1 MPADPPTAAPEFDL
15 AVIGGGIVGCG
26 IARDAA
32 LRGLKVALL
41 EKRDFGSGTTSG
53 STRLAHGG
61 LRYLETFDFKLVRLD
76 LREREILLKIAPHL
90 VKPLPFLLPLPRSWW
105 GRFRLKVGMRL
116 YDWLSYDK
124 SLPNHRIV
132 GLDELRQLE
141 PALDTTP
148 YSGAALFYDAQVHSP
163 ERLALENVIDASEHG
178 ASVWNY
184 TEVTEALHEAGR
196 VAGVKATHT
205 LTGET
210 REVRARLVV
219 NATGPWFDAVA
230 AKIERPHAPRVRMT
244 KGIHIACE
252 PFTRHA
258 LILESGVDGRVVFA
272 IPWSGYTWIGTTD
285 TDFQG
290 DPADAVATPEDVKY
304 MVDSIASHLP
314 AVRDAKKYWTMAGVR
329 ALVREEG
336 SESEVSRMHQIATD
350 TPGLISVIG
359 GKLTGYR
366 AIAEEVV
373 DAVCR
378 QLGRDAR
385 CSTATT
391 PLPGGGP
398 ERSGDEHLD
407 AIYGSRAPRVRALID
422 SSADLKQRLA
432 ANAATVAG
440 QVLYAVRHEFC
451 VRLEDFQQRRSYLSF
466 LPDQGV
472 DALSAA
478 LRLMQRELA
487 WQDSRPPT
495 ETDAVRARV
504 ARRQTGL
511 RSTGTRQA

>member
-1 MPADPPTAAPEFDL
+1 VSDAPPPASAFDV

-32 LRGLKVALL
+32 RRGLTVALL
-41 EKRDFGSGTTSG
+41 EKRDFGSGTTSA

-105 GRFRLKVGMRL
+105 GRQRLKIGMRL

-184 TEVTEALHEAGR
+184 TEVTEAIHENGR

-230 AKIERPHAPRVRMT
+230 ARIERPHAPRVRMT
-244 KGIHIACE
+244 KGILIACE
-252 PFTRHA
+252 PFTTHA
-258 LILESGVDGRVVFA
+258 LVLASGVDGRVVFA

-285 TDFQG
+285 TDFEG
-290 DPADAVATPEDVKY
+290 DPADAVATPEDVQY
-304 MVDSIASHLP
+304 MVDSLAPHLP

-373 DAVCR
+373 DAACR
-378 QLGRDAR
+378 QLGH
-385 CSTATT
+385 TAPCTTDTT

-398 ERSGDEHLD
+398 ERSGDAHLD
-407 AIYGSRAPRVRALID
+407 AIYGSRAPRGRALSESD
-422 SSADLKQRLA
+422 ADLQQRLA
-432 ANAATVAG
+432 PNAAALAG
-440 QVLYAVRHEFC
+440 QVAYAVRHEFC
-451 VRLEDFQQRRSYLSF
+451 ARLEDFQQRRSYLSF
-466 LPDQGV
+466 LPDQGSEALS
-472 DALSAA
+472 DALRVMQQELGWHAA
-478 LRLMQRELA
+478 RLRSEA
-487 WQDSRPPT
+487 
-495 ETDAVRARV
+495 DAVRARATLRRDALSPAGV
-504 ARRQTGL
+504 AD
-511 RSTGTRQA
+511 S